1 MPLSRV
7 AVTSRSLVMVGWF
20 FCALF
25 FFYAFIL
32 RVAPAVMVDDLMKEF
47 SVGAA
52 ILGYLSATYLYIYA
66 ALQIPLGLVVDKY
79 GLRGVV
85 AGACALCG
93 IGSIVFSLA
102 DSVYLAYLGRG
113 LVGAGAAFSFV
124 GALNMA
130 ARWFPS
136 RFAVLGGWAQMM
148 GSAGGF
154 VGQAPLSLAVA
165 TFGWRSCNLSLG
177 IAGLFLAVLLLFTV
191 RDPKEDQESEDNFSI
206 WLGLKNVCANKQT
219 WLATLAAAG
228 LTSALLAFGGLWGV
242 PYLMKARAIDKPDA
256 ASFISIIFVGWAIGA
271 PFFGWLSDRIRR
283 RRILL
288 QWGTCGAAL
297 TTGTTILVPTLST
310 TLVIVVLFLQ
320 GFFSASMILGFAL
333 AKDNNPPES
342 SGVALGLIN
351 TFVVGSGAILQPLVG
366 VLLDYRWTGEMF
378 DGVRVFNLVDFQ
390 VSMLI
395 LPLVCLISFA
405 SAFYIREPQSV

>member
-1 MPLSRV
+1 
-7 AVTSRSLVMVGWF
+7 
-20 FCALF
+20 
-25 FFYAFIL
+25 
-32 RVAPAVMVDDLMKEF
+32 MVDDLMKEF

-93 IGSIVFSLA
+93 IGSIIFSLA
-102 DSVYLAYLGRG
+102 DSLYLAYLGRG

-136 RFAVLGGWAQMM
+136 RFALLGGWAQMM

-177 IAGLFLAVLLLFTV
+177 IAGLFLAALLLFTV
-191 RDPKEDQESEDNFSI
+191 KDPKEDQASEDNFSI

-395 LPLVCLISFA
+395 LPFVCLISFA
-405 SAFYIREPQSV
+405 SAFYIREPQ

>member
-1 MPLSRV
+1 
-7 AVTSRSLVMVGWF
+7 
-20 FCALF
+20 
-25 FFYAFIL
+25 
-32 RVAPAVMVDDLMKEF
+32 MVDDLMKEF

-93 IGSIVFSLA
+93 IGSIIFSLA
-102 DSVYLAYLGRG
+102 DSLYVAYLGRG

-136 RFAVLGGWAQMM
+136 RFALLGGWAQMM

-191 RDPKEDQESEDNFSI
+191 KDPKEDQASEDNFSI

-378 DGVRVFNLVDFQ
+378 DGIRVFNLLDFQ

-395 LPLVCLISFA
+395 LPFVCLISFA
-405 SAFYIREPQSV
+405 SAYYIREP

>member
-1 MPLSRV
+1 MPLYRV
-7 AVTSRSLVMVGWF
+7 SVTSRLLVMVGWS

-66 ALQIPLGLVVDKY
+66 ALQIPLGLLVDKY

-93 IGSIVFSLA
+93 IGSIIFSLA
-102 DSVYLAYLGRG
+102 DSLYLAYLGRG

-136 RFAVLGGWAQMM
+136 RFALLGGWAQMM

-191 RDPKEDQESEDNFSI
+191 RDPKEDQKPGDNFSI
-206 WLGLKNVCANKQT
+206 WLGLKNVCSNTQT

-228 LTSALLAFGGLWGV
+228 LTGALLAFGGLWGV

-256 ASFISIIFVGWAIGA
+256 ASFISIIFVAWAIGA
-271 PFFGWLSDRIRR
+271 PFFGWLSDRIGR

-288 QWGTCGAAL
+288 LWGTCGAAL
-297 TTGTTILVPTLST
+297 TTGTTILIPTLST

-378 DGVRVFNLVDFQ
+378 DGIRVFNLVDFQ

-395 LPLVCLISFA
+395 LPFVCLISFA
-405 SAFYIREPQSV
+405 SAYYIREPQSI

>member
-1 MPLSRV
+1 MPLYRV
-7 AVTSRSLVMVGWF
+7 SVSSRSLVMVGWF

-177 IAGLFLAVLLLFTV
+177 IAGLLLAILLLFTV
-191 RDPKEDQESEDNFSI
+191 RDPKEDQKSGNNFSI
-206 WLGLKNVCANKQT
+206 WLGLKNVCANTQT

-228 LTSALLAFGGLWGV
+228 LTGTLLTFGGLWGV
-242 PYLMKARAIDKPDA
+242 PYLMKAREIDKPDA
-256 ASFISIIFVGWAIGA
+256 ASFISIIFFGWAIGA
-271 PFFGWLSDRIRR
+271 PFFGWLSDRIGR

-288 QWGTCGAAL
+288 LWGTGGAAL

-333 AKDNNPPES
+333 AKESNPTES

-366 VLLDYRWTGEMF
+366 ALLDYRWAGEMS
-378 DGVRVFNLVDFQ
+378 DGARSFNVVDFQ
-390 VSMLI
+390 ESMLI
-395 LPLVCLISFA
+395 LPIVCLISFA
-405 SAFYIREPQSV
+405 SAYYIQEAQ

>member
-1 MPLSRV
+1 
-7 AVTSRSLVMVGWF
+7 
-20 FCALF
+20 
-25 FFYAFIL
+25 
-32 RVAPAVMVDDLMKEF
+32 MVDDLMKEF

-93 IGSIVFSLA
+93 IGSIIFSLA
-102 DSVYLAYLGRG
+102 DSLYLAYLGRG

-136 RFAVLGGWAQMM
+136 RFALLGGWAQMM

-191 RDPKEDQESEDNFSI
+191 KDPKEDQASEDNFSI

-219 WLATLAAAG
+219 WLATLSAAG

-395 LPLVCLISFA
+395 LPFVCLISFA
-405 SAFYIREPQSV
+405 SAFYIREPQ

>member
-1 MPLSRV
+1 
-7 AVTSRSLVMVGWF
+7 MVGWF

-93 IGSIVFSLA
+93 IGSIIFSLA
-102 DSVYLAYLGRG
+102 DSLYLAYLGRG

-136 RFAVLGGWAQMM
+136 RFALLGGWAQMM

-191 RDPKEDQESEDNFSI
+191 RDPKEDQASEDNFSI

-395 LPLVCLISFA
+395 LPFVCLISFA
-405 SAFYIREPQSV
+405 SAFYIREPQ

>member
-1 MPLSRV
+1 MPLYRV
-7 AVTSRSLVMVGWF
+7 SVTSRSLVMVGWF

-93 IGSIVFSLA
+93 IGSIIFSLA
-102 DSVYLAYLGRG
+102 DSLYLAYLGRG

-136 RFAVLGGWAQMM
+136 RFALLGGWAQMM

-191 RDPKEDQESEDNFSI
+191 KDPKEDQASEDNFSI

-395 LPLVCLISFA
+395 LPFVCLISFA
-405 SAFYIREPQSV
+405 SAFYIREPQ

>member
-1 MPLSRV
+1 
-7 AVTSRSLVMVGWF
+7 
-20 FCALF
+20 
-25 FFYAFIL
+25 
-32 RVAPAVMVDDLMKEF
+32 MVDDLMKEF

-93 IGSIVFSLA
+93 IGSIIFSLA

-154 VGQAPLSLAVA
+154 VGQAPLSFAVA
-165 TFGWRSCNLSLG
+165 IFGWRSCNLSLG

-191 RDPKEDQESEDNFSI
+191 RDPKENQKPGDNFSI
-206 WLGLKNVCANKQT
+206 WLGLKNVCANTQT

-228 LTSALLAFGGLWGV
+228 LTGALLAFGGLWGV

-395 LPLVCLISFA
+395 LPFVCLISFA
-405 SAFYIREPQSV
+405 SAFYIREPQ

>member
-1 MPLSRV
+1 
-7 AVTSRSLVMVGWF
+7 
-20 FCALF
+20 
-25 FFYAFIL
+25 
-32 RVAPAVMVDDLMKEF
+32 MVDDLMKEF

-93 IGSIVFSLA
+93 IGSIIFSLA
-102 DSVYLAYLGRG
+102 DSLYLAYLGRG

-136 RFAVLGGWAQMM
+136 RFALLGGWAQMM

-191 RDPKEDQESEDNFSI
+191 RDPKEDQASEDNFSI

>member
-1 MPLSRV
+1 M
-7 AVTSRSLVMVGWF
+7 MGWS

-25 FFYAFIL
+25 FFYAFVL
-32 RVAPAVMVDDLMKEF
+32 RVAPAVMVEELMREF
-47 SVGAA
+47 TVGAA

-85 AGACALCG
+85 AGACAVCG

-102 DSVYLAYLGRG
+102 ENVYVAYLGRG

-148 GSAGGF
+148 GSVGGF
-154 VGQAPLSLAVA
+154 VGQAPLSMAVA
-165 TFGWRSCNLSLG
+165 AFGWRSCNLSLG
-177 IAGLFLAVLLLFTV
+177 VGGIFLAALLLFTV
-191 RDPKEDQESEDNFSI
+191 RDPKKTGSSDDNLSI
-206 WLGLKNVCANKQT
+206 WLGLKYVCTNSQT

-228 LTSALLAFGGLWGV
+228 LTGTLLAFGGLWGV
-242 PYLMKARAIDKPDA
+242 PYLMAAREIDKPTA
-256 ASFISIIFVGWAIGA
+256 ASFISIIFIGWAVGA
-271 PFFGWLSDRIRR
+271 PFFGWLSDRIGKRR
-283 RRILL
+283 VLL
-288 QWGTCGAAL
+288 LCGTAGAAL
-297 TTGTTILVPTLST
+297 TISTIIVFPKLSTILIIPVLTLK
-310 TLVIVVLFLQ
+310 

-333 AKDNNPPES
+333 AKENNPAES

-351 TFVVGSGAILQPLVG
+351 TFVVGSGAILQPVVG
-366 VLLDYRWTGEMF
+366 VLLDYTWSGQTGG
-378 DGVRVFNLVDFQ
+378 GVRIFDVEAFQ
-390 VSMLI
+390 VSMAI
-395 LPLVCLISFA
+395 LPLICLLSFV
-405 SAFYIREPQSV
+405 SAFYIREPDSIQNTS

>member
-1 MPLSRV
+1 
-7 AVTSRSLVMVGWF
+7 
-20 FCALF
+20 
-25 FFYAFIL
+25 
-32 RVAPAVMVDDLMKEF
+32 MVDDLMKEF

-93 IGSIVFSLA
+93 IGSIIFSLA
-102 DSVYLAYLGRG
+102 DSLYLAYLGRG

-136 RFAVLGGWAQMM
+136 RFALLGGWAQMM

-177 IAGLFLAVLLLFTV
+177 IAGLVLAVLLLFTV
-191 RDPKEDQESEDNFSI
+191 KDPKEDQASEDNFSI

-395 LPLVCLISFA
+395 LPVVCLISFA

>member
-1 MPLSRV
+1 MPLYRV
-7 AVTSRSLVMVGWF
+7 SVTSRSLVMVGWF

-85 AGACALCG
+85 AGGCALCG
-93 IGSIVFSLA
+93 IGSIIFSLA

-165 TFGWRSCNLSLG
+165 IFGWRSCNLSLG
-177 IAGLFLAVLLLFTV
+177 IAGLFLAILLLFTV
-191 RDPKEDQESEDNFSI
+191 RDPKEDQKPRDNFSI
-206 WLGLKNVCANKQT
+206 WVSLKNVCANTQT
-219 WLATLAAAG
+219 WLATVAAAG
-228 LTSALLAFGGLWGV
+228 LTGALLAFGGLWGV

-271 PFFGWLSDRIRR
+271 PFFGWLSDRIGR

-288 QWGTCGAAL
+288 LWGTFGAAL

-310 TLVIVVLFLQ
+310 TLVIVILFLQ

-378 DGVRVFNLVDFQ
+378 DGIRVFNLMDFQ

-395 LPLVCLISFA
+395 LPFVCLISFA
-405 SAFYIREPQSV
+405 SAFYIREPQSI

>member
-1 MPLSRV
+1 
-7 AVTSRSLVMVGWF
+7 MVGWF

-93 IGSIVFSLA
+93 IGSIIFSLA

-165 TFGWRSCNLSLG
+165 IFGWRSCNLSLG
-177 IAGLFLAVLLLFTV
+177 IAGLFLAILLLFTV
-191 RDPKEDQESEDNFSI
+191 RDPKEDQKPRDNFSI
-206 WLGLKNVCANKQT
+206 WVSLKNVCANTQT
-219 WLATLAAAG
+219 WLATVAAAG
-228 LTSALLAFGGLWGV
+228 LTGALLAFGGLWGV

-271 PFFGWLSDRIRR
+271 PFFGWLSDRIGR

-288 QWGTCGAAL
+288 LWGTFGAAL

-310 TLVIVVLFLQ
+310 TLVIVILFLQ

-333 AKDNNPPES
+333 AKDNNPSES

-378 DGVRVFNLVDFQ
+378 DGIRVFNLMDFQ

-395 LPLVCLISFA
+395 LPFVCLISFA
-405 SAFYIREPQSV
+405 SAFYIREPQSI

>member
-1 MPLSRV
+1 MPLYRV
-7 AVTSRSLVMVGWF
+7 SVTSRSLVMVGWF

-79 GLRGVV
+79 GLRGLV

-93 IGSIVFSLA
+93 IGSIIFSLA

-165 TFGWRSCNLSLG
+165 IFGWRSCNLSLG
-177 IAGLFLAVLLLFTV
+177 IAGLFLAILLLFSV
-191 RDPKEDQESEDNFSI
+191 RDPKEDQKPRDNFSI
-206 WLGLKNVCANKQT
+206 WVSLKNVCANTQT
-219 WLATLAAAG
+219 WLATVAAAG
-228 LTSALLAFGGLWGV
+228 LTGALLAFGGLWGV

-271 PFFGWLSDRIRR
+271 PFFGWLSDRIGR

-288 QWGTCGAAL
+288 LWGTFGAAL

-310 TLVIVVLFLQ
+310 TLVIVILFLQ

-378 DGVRVFNLVDFQ
+378 DGIRVFNLMDFQ

-395 LPLVCLISFA
+395 LPFVCLISFA
-405 SAFYIREPQSV
+405 SAFYIREPQSI

>member
-1 MPLSRV
+1 
-7 AVTSRSLVMVGWF
+7 
-20 FCALF
+20 
-25 FFYAFIL
+25 
-32 RVAPAVMVDDLMKEF
+32 MVDDLMKEF

-93 IGSIVFSLA
+93 IGSIIFSLA
-102 DSVYLAYLGRG
+102 DSLYLAYLGRG

-136 RFAVLGGWAQMM
+136 RFALLGGWAQMM

-191 RDPKEDQESEDNFSI
+191 KDPKEDQASEDNFSI

-297 TTGTTILVPTLST
+297 TTGITILVPTLST
-310 TLVIVVLFLQ
+310 TLLIVVLFLQ

-395 LPLVCLISFA
+395 LPFVCLISFA
-405 SAFYIREPQSV
+405 SAFYIREPQ

>member
-1 MPLSRV
+1 
-7 AVTSRSLVMVGWF
+7 MVGWF

-113 LVGAGAAFSFV
+113 LVGAGAAFSFA

-177 IAGLFLAVLLLFTV
+177 IAGLFLAILLLFTV
-191 RDPKEDQESEDNFSI
+191 RDPKEDQKSGNNFSI
-206 WLGLKNVCANKQT
+206 WLGLKNVCANTQT

-228 LTSALLAFGGLWGV
+228 LTGTLLTFGGLWGV
-242 PYLMKARAIDKPDA
+242 PYLMKAREIDKPDA

-271 PFFGWLSDRIRR
+271 PFFGWLSDRIGR

-288 QWGTCGAAL
+288 LWGTGGAAL

-333 AKDNNPPES
+333 AKESNPTES

-366 VLLDYRWTGEMF
+366 ALLDYRWAGEMR
-378 DGVRVFNLVDFQ
+378 DGVRSFNVVDFQ
-390 VSMLI
+390 ESMLI
-395 LPLVCLISFA
+395 LPIVCLISFT
-405 SAFYIREPQSV
+405 SSYYIQEAQ

>member
-1 MPLSRV
+1 
-7 AVTSRSLVMVGWF
+7 
-20 FCALF
+20 
-25 FFYAFIL
+25 
-32 RVAPAVMVDDLMKEF
+32 MVDDLMKEF

-93 IGSIVFSLA
+93 IGSIIFSLA

-154 VGQAPLSLAVA
+154 VGQAPLSFAVA
-165 TFGWRSCNLSLG
+165 IFGWRSCNLSLG

-191 RDPKEDQESEDNFSI
+191 RDPKENQKPGDNFSI
-206 WLGLKNVCANKQT
+206 WLGLKNVCANTQT

-228 LTSALLAFGGLWGV
+228 LTGALLAFGGLWGV

-271 PFFGWLSDRIRR
+271 PFFGWLSDRIGR

-288 QWGTCGAAL
+288 LGGTCGAAL

-395 LPLVCLISFA
+395 LPFVCLISFA

>member
-1 MPLSRV
+1 MPLYRV
-7 AVTSRSLVMVGWF
+7 SVTSRSLVMVGWF

-85 AGACALCG
+85 AGGCALCG
-93 IGSIVFSLA
+93 IGSIIFSLA

-165 TFGWRSCNLSLG
+165 IFGWRSCNLSLG
-177 IAGLFLAVLLLFTV
+177 IAGLFLAILLLFSV
-191 RDPKEDQESEDNFSI
+191 RDPKEDQKPRDNFSI
-206 WLGLKNVCANKQT
+206 WVSLKNVCANTQT
-219 WLATLAAAG
+219 WLATVAAAG
-228 LTSALLAFGGLWGV
+228 LTGALLAFGGLWGV

-271 PFFGWLSDRIRR
+271 PFFGWLSDRIGR

-288 QWGTCGAAL
+288 LWGTFGAAL

-310 TLVIVVLFLQ
+310 TLVIVILLLQ

-333 AKDNNPPES
+333 AKDNNPSES

-378 DGVRVFNLVDFQ
+378 VGIRVFNLMDFQ

-395 LPLVCLISFA
+395 LPFVCLISFA
-405 SAFYIREPQSV
+405 SAFYIREPQSI

>member
-1 MPLSRV
+1 MPQHRV
-7 AVTSRSLVMVGWF
+7 SGTSRSLVMVGWF

-93 IGSIVFSLA
+93 IGSIIFSLA
-102 DSVYLAYLGRG
+102 DSFYLAYLGRG

-177 IAGLFLAVLLLFTV
+177 MAGLFLAVLLLFTV
-191 RDPKEDQESEDNFSI
+191 RDPKEDQKPGDNFSI
-206 WLGLKNVCANKQT
+206 WLGLKNVCSNTQT

-228 LTSALLAFGGLWGV
+228 LTGALLAFAGLWGV

-256 ASFISIIFVGWAIGA
+256 ASLISIIFVGWAIGA

-288 QWGTCGAAL
+288 LWGTCGAAL

-333 AKDNNPPES
+333 AKDNNPPGS

-378 DGVRVFNLVDFQ
+378 DGIRVFNLLDFQ

-395 LPLVCLISFA
+395 LPFVCLISFA
-405 SAFYIREPQSV
+405 SAFYIREPQ

>member
-1 MPLSRV
+1 
-7 AVTSRSLVMVGWF
+7 MVGWF

-93 IGSIVFSLA
+93 IGSIIFSLA
-102 DSVYLAYLGRG
+102 DSLYLAYLGRG

-136 RFAVLGGWAQMM
+136 RFALLGGWAQMM
-148 GSAGGF
+148 GSVGGF
-154 VGQAPLSLAVA
+154 VGQAPLSLGVA
-165 TFGWRSCNLSLG
+165 TFGWRSCNLILG
-177 IAGLFLAVLLLFTV
+177 VAGLFLAVLLLFTV
-191 RDPKEDQESEDNFSI
+191 KDPKEDQTSGGNFSI
-206 WLGLKNVCANKQT
+206 WLGLKNVCGNTQT

-228 LTSALLAFGGLWGV
+228 LTGALLAFGGLWGV

-271 PFFGWLSDRIRR
+271 PFFGWLSDRIGR

-288 QWGTCGAAL
+288 LWGTGGAAL

-310 TLVIVVLFLQ
+310 TLVIIVLFLQ
-320 GFFSASMILGFAL
+320 GFFSASMILGFAV
-333 AKDNNPPES
+333 AKDSNTKES
-342 SGVALGLIN
+342 SGVTLGLIN
-351 TFVVGSGAILQPLVG
+351 TFVIGSGAILQPLVG
-366 VLLDYRWTGEMF
+366 ALLDYRWAGEMRE
-378 DGVRVFNLVDFQ
+378 GVRSFSLVDFQ
-390 VSMLI
+390 ESMLV
-395 LPLVCLISFA
+395 LPIVCLISFA
-405 SAFYIREPQSV
+405 SAYYIREPQSV

>member
-1 MPLSRV
+1 M
-7 AVTSRSLVMVGWF
+7 MGWF

-32 RVAPAVMVDDLMKEF
+32 RVAPAVMVEELMREF
-47 SVGAA
+47 TVGAA

-85 AGACALCG
+85 AGACAVCG

-102 DSVYLAYLGRG
+102 ENVYVAYLGRG

-148 GSAGGF
+148 GSVGGF
-154 VGQAPLSLAVA
+154 VGQAPLSMAVA
-165 TFGWRSCNLSLG
+165 AFGWRSCNLSLG
-177 IAGLFLAVLLLFTV
+177 AGGIFLAVLLLFTV
-191 RDPKEDQESEDNFSI
+191 RDPKKNGNSNDNLSI
-206 WLGLKNVCANKQT
+206 WLGLKYVCTNSQT

-228 LTSALLAFGGLWGV
+228 LTGTLLAFGGLWGV
-242 PYLMKARAIDKPDA
+242 PYLMAAREIDKPSA
-256 ASFISIIFVGWAIGA
+256 ASFISIIFIGWAVGA
-271 PFFGWLSDRIRR
+271 PFFGWLSDRIGKRR
-283 RRILL
+283 VLL
-288 QWGTCGAAL
+288 LCGTAGAAL
-297 TTGTTILVPTLST
+297 TISTIIVFPKLSTILIIPVLTLK
-310 TLVIVVLFLQ
+310 

-333 AKDNNPPES
+333 AKENNPAES
-342 SGVALGLIN
+342 GGVALGLIN
-351 TFVVGSGAILQPLVG
+351 TFVVGSGAILQPVVG
-366 VLLDYRWTGEMF
+366 VLLDYTWSGQTSG
-378 DGVRVFNLVDFQ
+378 GVRIFDVEAFQ
-390 VSMLI
+390 VSMAI
-395 LPLVCLISFA
+395 LPLICLLSFV
-405 SAFYIREPQSV
+405 SAFFIREPHSIQNTS

>member
-1 MPLSRV
+1 
-7 AVTSRSLVMVGWF
+7 
-20 FCALF
+20 
-25 FFYAFIL
+25 
-32 RVAPAVMVDDLMKEF
+32 MVDDLMKEF

-93 IGSIVFSLA
+93 IGSIIFSLA
-102 DSVYLAYLGRG
+102 DSLYLAYLGRG

-136 RFAVLGGWAQMM
+136 RFALLGGWAQMM

-191 RDPKEDQESEDNFSI
+191 KDPKEEQASEDNFSI

-395 LPLVCLISFA
+395 LPFVCLISFA
-405 SAFYIREPQSV
+405 SAFYIREPQ

>member
-1 MPLSRV
+1 
-7 AVTSRSLVMVGWF
+7 MVGWF

-93 IGSIVFSLA
+93 IGSIIFSLA
-102 DSVYLAYLGRG
+102 DSFYLAYLGRG

-177 IAGLFLAVLLLFTV
+177 MAGLFLAVLLLFTV
-191 RDPKEDQESEDNFSI
+191 RDPKEDQKPGDNFSI
-206 WLGLKNVCANKQT
+206 WLGLKNVCSNTQT

-228 LTSALLAFGGLWGV
+228 LTGALLAFAGLWGV

-256 ASFISIIFVGWAIGA
+256 ASLISIIFVGWAIGA

-288 QWGTCGAAL
+288 LWGTCGAAL

-333 AKDNNPPES
+333 AKDNNPPGS

-378 DGVRVFNLVDFQ
+378 DGIRVFNLLDFQ

-395 LPLVCLISFA
+395 LPFVCLISFA
-405 SAFYIREPQSV
+405 SAFYIREPQ

>member
-1 MPLSRV
+1 
-7 AVTSRSLVMVGWF
+7 
-20 FCALF
+20 
-25 FFYAFIL
+25 
-32 RVAPAVMVDDLMKEF
+32 MKEF

-93 IGSIVFSLA
+93 IGSIIFSLA
-102 DSVYLAYLGRG
+102 DSLYLAYLGRG

-136 RFAVLGGWAQMM
+136 RFALLGGWAQMM
-148 GSAGGF
+148 GSVGGF

-165 TFGWRSCNLSLG
+165 TFGWRSCNLILG
-177 IAGLFLAVLLLFTV
+177 VAGLFLAVLLLFTV
-191 RDPKEDQESEDNFSI
+191 KDPKEDQTSGGNFSI
-206 WLGLKNVCANKQT
+206 WLGLKNVCGNTQT

-228 LTSALLAFGGLWGV
+228 LTGALLAFGGLWGV

-271 PFFGWLSDRIRR
+271 PFFGWLSDRIGR

-288 QWGTCGAAL
+288 LWGTCGAAL

-395 LPLVCLISFA
+395 LPFVCLISFA

>member
-1 MPLSRV
+1 MPLYRV
-7 AVTSRSLVMVGWF
+7 SVTSRSLVMVGWF

-85 AGACALCG
+85 AGGCALCG
-93 IGSIVFSLA
+93 IGSIIFSLA

-165 TFGWRSCNLSLG
+165 IFGWRSCNLSLG
-177 IAGLFLAVLLLFTV
+177 IAGLFLAILLLFTV
-191 RDPKEDQESEDNFSI
+191 RDPKEDQKPRDNFSI
-206 WLGLKNVCANKQT
+206 WVSLKNVCANTQT
-219 WLATLAAAG
+219 WLATVAAAG
-228 LTSALLAFGGLWGV
+228 LTGALLAFGGLWGV

-271 PFFGWLSDRIRR
+271 PFFGWLSDRIGR

-288 QWGTCGAAL
+288 LWGTFGAAL

-310 TLVIVVLFLQ
+310 TLVIVILFLQ

-333 AKDNNPPES
+333 AKDNNPSES

-378 DGVRVFNLVDFQ
+378 DGIRVFNLMDFQ

-395 LPLVCLISFA
+395 LPFVCLISFA
-405 SAFYIREPQSV
+405 SAFYIREPQSI

>member
-1 MPLSRV
+1 
-7 AVTSRSLVMVGWF
+7 
-20 FCALF
+20 
-25 FFYAFIL
+25 
-32 RVAPAVMVDDLMKEF
+32 MVDDLMKEF

-93 IGSIVFSLA
+93 IGSIIFSLA
-102 DSVYLAYLGRG
+102 DSLYLAYLGRG

-136 RFAVLGGWAQMM
+136 RFALLGGWAQMM

-191 RDPKEDQESEDNFSI
+191 KDPKEDQASEDNFSI
-206 WLGLKNVCANKQT
+206 WLGLKNVCANTQT